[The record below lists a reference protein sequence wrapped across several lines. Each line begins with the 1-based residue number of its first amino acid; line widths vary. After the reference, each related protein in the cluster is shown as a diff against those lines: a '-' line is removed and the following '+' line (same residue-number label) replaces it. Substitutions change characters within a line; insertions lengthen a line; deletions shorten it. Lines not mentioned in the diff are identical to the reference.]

1 MDNPSFIQAIAL
13 VFIFEGIMP
22 FIKPTLW
29 RKFLTMI
36 IGQSDKAM
44 RIYGLIS
51 MLMGVGILYLA
62 KFDIY

>member
-22 FIKPTLW
+22 FLRPSMW

-36 IGQSDKAM
+36 ITQSDKNM
-44 RIYGLIS
+44 RVYGLIS